1 MINIAG
7 QMLRGSSDIRAFVD
21 TVLFMR
27 NTGERTR
34 KLVEHDKSRQ
44 SQPLEP
50 FEIEIIDNEAGSAT
64 FVRYVGPAE
73 APRMRRE
80 SREIASELILEML
93 TPEES
98 MTRPQII
105 ALCRGQAGE
114 RAVGDALIELYADET
129 LIREVGE
136 RGQHIY
142 RLAPTSETAE
152 ENRDSGLYFGP

>member
-7 QMLRGSSDIRAFVD
+7 QMLRGSSDIRAFVN

-34 KLVEHDKSRQ
+34 KLVEHDKSRH

-50 FEIEIIDNEAGSAT
+50 FEIEIVDNEAGSAT

-93 TPEES
+93 ATEEL
-98 MTRPQII
+98 MTRQQII
-105 ALCRGQAGE
+105 ERCRGRAGE
-114 RAVGDALIELYADET
+114 RAVGDALIELDAEGVVE
-129 LIREVGE
+129 REVGE
-136 RGQHIY
+136 RGQHMY
-142 RLAPTSETAE
+142 RLAETSETAE
-152 ENRDSGLYFGP
+152 DSGLSFGP